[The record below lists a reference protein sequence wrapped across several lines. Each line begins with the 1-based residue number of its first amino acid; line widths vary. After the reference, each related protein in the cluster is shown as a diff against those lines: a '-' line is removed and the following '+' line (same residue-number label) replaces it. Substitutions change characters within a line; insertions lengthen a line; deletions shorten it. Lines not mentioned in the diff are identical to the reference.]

1 MRHYLDDYY
10 WQYATPNALLPC
22 DKSAQTMRI
31 NLIPVFVEFA
41 DSRRVE
47 VENNGM
53 FWYASSFYTASVSIV
68 VYWNCSWNG
77 SFVHMRPTKHA
88 HSHVMAAAYELD
100 FCSIVGQIRRR
111 DHKTAVNASLTN
123 WDQSNCIDLKS
134 VPFIARWK
142 KQKKYQAFESRR
154 ILRPSASKK
163 STIQILWKHQCVATK
178 TMARQIAKLWRTHH
192 AQTAQTAQIALRR
205 TRRCLF
211 MFIVWVM
218 ESHGAFVIASK
229 MPWHPSQSC
238 ASSANA
244 ERILHIPP
252 LCSSRRVTRISRA
265 AKQT

>member
-53 FWYASSFYTASVSIV
+53 FWYASSFYTATVSIV

-142 KQKKYQAFESRR
+142 KQKNIKRSNHEESSGLQPQKKAQSKYCGSISAWQRKQWR
-154 ILRPSASKK
+154 DRLRNYDAHI
-163 STIQILWKHQCVATK
+163 THRLH
-178 TMARQIAKLWRTHH
+178 RQHK
-192 AQTAQTAQIALRR
+192 
-205 TRRCLF
+205 
-211 MFIVWVM
+211 
-218 ESHGAFVIASK
+218 
-229 MPWHPSQSC
+229 
-238 ASSANA
+238 
-244 ERILHIPP
+244 
-252 LCSSRRVTRISRA
+252 
-265 AKQT
+265 